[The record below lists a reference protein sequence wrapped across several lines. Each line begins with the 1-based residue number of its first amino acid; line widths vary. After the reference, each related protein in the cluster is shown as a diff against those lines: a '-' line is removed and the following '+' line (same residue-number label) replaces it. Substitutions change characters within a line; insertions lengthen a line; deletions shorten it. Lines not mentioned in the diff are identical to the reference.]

1 MSKFNVKVKVTNAD
15 KLSHVVNY
23 SVEAPSANHAK
34 GEAQMQVQRRNPGMN
49 TEGVDV
55 YEVKGSSLEPKG
67 ALQKWAASGASK
79 RALGG
84 GWKG

>member
-1 MSKFNVKVKVTNAD
+1 MAKWNVKVEVKNGDGLAHT
-15 KLSHVVNY
+15 VNY

-34 GEAQMQVQRRNPGMN
+34 GEAQMMVQQKNPGMK
-49 TEGVDV
+49 TKVLDV

-67 ALQKWAASGASK
+67 ALSKWAASGASK